1 MIGLFKKEENMIKTE
16 VYTGEEIAKKWPE
29 VVDWI
34 SRSHML
40 RFEIEFDIVETQC
53 ETGEVMEYHD
63 SGVRTIT
70 VQIRE
75 FADGAGRIKDDSLP
89 FDLGKE

>member
-1 MIGLFKKEENMIKTE
+1 MIKTE
-16 VYTGEEIAKKWPE
+16 VYTGEEITAKWPQVAE
-29 VVDWI
+29 WI
-34 SRSHML
+34 SQCHML
-40 RFEIEFDIVETQC
+40 RFEIEFDIVETPS

-63 SGVRTIT
+63 SGIRTIT

-89 FDLGKE
+89 FDKGGK